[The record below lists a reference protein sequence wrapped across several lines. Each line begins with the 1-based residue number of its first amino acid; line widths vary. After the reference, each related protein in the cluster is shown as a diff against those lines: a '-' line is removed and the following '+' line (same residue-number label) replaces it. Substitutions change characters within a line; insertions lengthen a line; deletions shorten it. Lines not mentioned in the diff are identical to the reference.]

1 MGLKMS
7 EKKILLDPNTGQLIA
22 ITGGIGSGKSFV
34 LQYLKELGFVVFD
47 ADKAVHEMLA
57 SGGNAYEEVKR
68 KFPNAVIDNEINRKA
83 LGEIVFKDN
92 EKLSELEEI
101 IHPKVKEARDA
112 CIKQNAGKSVVCE
125 IPLLFEKNQQ
135 DNYDL
140 IIVTVAPIYKQRER
154 ALQRKDMT
162 EDKFNAIIAK
172 QVPDVIR
179 LRGAD
184 FVIET
189 GVSEQETKKQIREI
203 IADGRNKRN
212 SARH

>member
-1 MGLKMS
+1 MS
-7 EKKILLDPNTGQLIA
+7 KESVLLDPAAGQLIA

-57 SGGNAYEEVKR
+57 SEGSAYEEVR
-68 KFPNAVIDNEINRKA
+68 HKFPDAVINNEINRKI
-83 LGEIVFKDN
+83 LGEIVFNDN
-92 EKLSELEEI
+92 EKLSALEKI
-101 IHPKVKEARDA
+101 LHPKVWEARDV
-112 CIKQNAGKSVVCE
+112 CIKQNPGKSVVCE

-140 IIVTVAPIYKQRER
+140 IIVTTAPLYKQRDR

-162 EDKFNAIIAK
+162 EDKFNAIIAQ

-189 GVSEQETKKQIREI
+189 GVSEQETRRQIREI
-203 IADGRNKRN
+203 VVDGRNKRN

>member
-1 MGLKMS
+1 MS
-7 EKKILLDPNTGQLIA
+7 KESILLDPAAGQLIA

-34 LQYLKELGFVVFD
+34 LQHLKELGFVVFD

-57 SGGNAYEEVKR
+57 STGGVYEEVKSA
-68 KFPNAVIDNEINRKA
+68 FPEAVVNNEINRKV
-83 LGEIVFKDN
+83 LGEIVFNDVRRLKV
-92 EKLSELEEI
+92 LENI
-101 IHPKVKEARDA
+101 LHPKVWEARDA
-112 CIKQNAGKSVVCE
+112 CIKQNPGKSVVCE

-140 IIVTVAPIYKQRER
+140 IIVTTAPLYKQRDR

-162 EDKFNAIIAK
+162 EDKFNAIIAQ

-189 GVSEQETKKQIREI
+189 GVSEQETKRQIREI
-203 IADGRNKRN
+203 VVDGRNKRN